1 MQMPKAKLIGGDTSS
16 TLLHIDILLKK
27 RNKTIQEH
35 KQMKFRII
43 AVPVWHGWV
52 HGNENQEHLL
62 ERVALRSLDGS

>member
-1 MQMPKAKLIGGDTSS
+1 MPKAKLIGGDTSS

-43 AVPVWHGWV
+43 AVPVWHG
-52 HGNENQEHLL
+52 
-62 ERVALRSLDGS
+62 